1 MMWKYKRNKCFLFQ
15 LAFWLCCL
23 VTAIETLRYVGTKIV
38 GCCCD
43 SPDQVLG
50 RIVKG
55 LWNLG
60 LEKSLGVENSVR
72 CSVGVWKIRMLR
84 IMQMMM
90 AWLLIEAKILLVF
103 CSSGELG

>member
-1 MMWKYKRNKCFLFQ
+1 MIVVIVL
-15 LAFWLCCL
+15 
-23 VTAIETLRYVGTKIV
+23 TKTSWYQIV
-38 GCCCD
+38 GYCCD
-43 SPDQVLG
+43 RSDHVFWG